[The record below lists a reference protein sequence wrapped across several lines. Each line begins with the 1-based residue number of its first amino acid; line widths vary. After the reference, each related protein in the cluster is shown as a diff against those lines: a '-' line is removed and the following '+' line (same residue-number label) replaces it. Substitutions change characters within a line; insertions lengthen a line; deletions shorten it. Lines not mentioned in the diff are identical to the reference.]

1 MKIFHCDNC
10 DQLVYFENSKCL
22 NCGSVLAYVPGREDL
37 CSLEMG
43 ADGAWKVPG
52 KEHGSYLLCTNYV
65 NEQVCNWAVNVE
77 DNNPFCASCRLTT
90 KIPDLTVAGNKEA
103 WTKIERAKHRLVY
116 SLLHLGLP
124 VVSKQEEPETG
135 LSFEFLADDPED
147 GPVLTGHDNGLITLN
162 IAEADDAEREKRR
175 MQLGEPYRT
184 LLGHFRHEVGH
195 YYWDRLIRDG
205 GLIDSFREIFGDESR
220 DYGDALKAHYAQGAP
235 ANWRESFISS
245 YATAHPW
252 EDWAETWAH
261 YLHMVDLLETAASY
275 QLGVTVPTPPFGPQP
290 AMRHT
295 VSDPFGSPAPSFD
308 DMVGQWVPVTL
319 LLNSLNRSLGQ
330 SDAYPFALS
339 AGAMV
344 KLRFVHD
351 LVQAVR
357 QPPAQAA

>member
-1 MKIFHCDNC
+1 M
-10 DQLVYFENSKCL
+10 
-22 NCGSVLAYVPGREDL
+22 PRR
-37 CSLEMG
+37 
-43 ADGAWKVPG
+43 
-52 KEHGSYLLCTNYV
+52 
-65 NEQVCNWAVNVE
+65 
-77 DNNPFCASCRLTT
+77 CRRIT
-90 KIPDLTVAGNKEA
+90 PRGGDV
-103 WTKIERAKHRLVY
+103 
-116 SLLHLGLP
+116 
-124 VVSKQEEPETG
+124 
-135 LSFEFLADDPED
+135 
-147 GPVLTGHDNGLITLN
+147 GPW
-162 IAEADDAEREKRR
+162 AER
-175 MQLGEPYRT
+175 
-184 LLGHFRHEVGH
+184 HV
-195 YYWDRLIRDG
+195 
-205 GLIDSFREIFGDESR
+205 S
-220 DYGDALKAHYAQGAP
+220 AYA
-235 ANWRESFISS
+235 S
-245 YATAHPW
+245 AHPW

-357 QPPAQAA
+357 QPPVQAA